1 MNTEIETYID
11 DARTFQQNGEFDLA
25 INMLERAK
33 TADFKKRNEVE
44 IEKLLS
50 FNYRKKGN
58 FNIALYHIN
67 RAIDIIRRSPEKSE
81 ELEYAIC
88 LMNRGVVYEEMGYV
102 DKALASYLP
111 ALDIFL
117 FLLSATPQNYGIIIN
132 AMLTIGMLFYN
143 SHQYVNAK
151 LYFEKALPYFA
162 ENEQRENDRRYLAI
176 RNTLKELDS
185 IVINGES

>member
-1 MNTEIETYID
+1 MNSEVETYID
-11 DARTFQQNGEFDLA
+11 DARTFQHNGEFDLA
-25 INMLERAK
+25 IYVLERAR
-33 TADFKKRNEVE
+33 TADIKKKNEVE

-67 RAIDIIRRSPEKSE
+67 RAIDVIRRSPEKSE

-88 LMNRGVVYEEMGYV
+88 LMNRGVVYEEMGFV

-117 FLLSATPQNYGIIIN
+117 SLFSATPQNYGIIIN
-132 AMLTIGMLFYN
+132 AMFTIGMLFYN

-151 LYFEKALPYFA
+151 LYFEKVLPFFA